1 MAFTVEEFRDLVR
14 LLEERPEWRAEL
26 RRLVL
31 TDELLALPELV
42 RALAEAQR
50 RTEVQVAA
58 LAEAQRRSEDR
69 LGRVEERI
77 AGLTEAQRRTEVQMA
92 ALADAQ
98 RRSEDRLGRVEE
110 RIAGLTEAQR
120 RTEVQMAALADAQ
133 RRSEDRLG
141 RVEERIAGLTEAQR
155 RTEVQV
161 AALAEAQRR
170 TEAEMAALAEAQRRS
185 EGRLDRVDER
195 MAAMSVDLGELKGD
209 SLERRYRERGPAY
222 VAQLLR
228 RPRVLT
234 VEQVLALLEPAV
246 QRGELPAD
254 EAEDVAL
261 ADVVIRGKRRDD
273 EVDVYLVLE
282 VSWRVDTRDVER
294 AVRRAAGLQRAG
306 LAAVPAVA
314 GRAILPEAAER
325 ARELRVWQLTD
336 GQIVRPEP

>member
-42 RALAEAQR
+42 RALVEAQRRTEVQVAALTEAQRRTEVQVAGLAEAQRRSEERLDRLDERMAALAEAQR

-58 LAEAQRRSEDR
+58 
-69 LGRVEERI
+69 
-77 AGLTEAQRRTEVQMA
+77 
-92 ALADAQ
+92 
-98 RRSEDRLGRVEE
+98 
-110 RIAGLTEAQR
+110 
-120 RTEVQMAALADAQ
+120 
-133 RRSEDRLG
+133 
-141 RVEERIAGLTEAQR
+141 LTEAQR

-161 AALAEAQRR
+161 AALAEVQRRSGERLDRLDERMAALAEAQRR
-170 TEAEMAALAEAQRRS
+170 TEVEMAALAEAQRRS
-185 EGRLDRVDER
+185 EGRLDRLDER

-228 RPRVLT
+228 RPRVLA

-261 ADVVIRGKRRDD
+261 ADVVIRGRRRDD

-282 VSWRVDTRDVER
+282 VSWRVDTHDVER

-306 LAAVPAVA
+306 LAAMPAVA
-314 GRAILPEAAER
+314 GRAILPAAAER
-325 ARELRVWQLTD
+325 ARELGVWQLTD